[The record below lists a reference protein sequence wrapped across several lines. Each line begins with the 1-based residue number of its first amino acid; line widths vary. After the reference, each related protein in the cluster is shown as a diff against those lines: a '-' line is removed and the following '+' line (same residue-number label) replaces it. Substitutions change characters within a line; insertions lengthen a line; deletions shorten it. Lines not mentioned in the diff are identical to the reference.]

1 MQKRHPASGKSFTQ
15 KHLGPLLASPAILV
29 VISVLFIPVVY
40 ALATSF
46 SSVGASNYALTFNGF
61 KNYAQMFSDKYFK
74 NSLKLT
80 IIFTVVT
87 VFAEIALGVG
97 VALVLNKEFF
107 GRGFV
112 RGVMILPWA
121 LPSVV
126 NAVMWKWIFHANYGA
141 LNALL
146 TQLGLIDKYKL
157 WLGTPR
163 SAFWCVVVAN
173 VWKETPYVVLLT
185 IAALSNIS
193 NDYYEAAMMDGSN
206 AWKSFWKITLPLIRP
221 VVMILTITK
230 TIWALQTF
238 DLVHIMTGGGPASG
252 TELMSVYIHKN
263 TFKYLDFG
271 YGAAMSFVLMLVCL
285 ILTVIYIRGFMEK
298 PDVNEAANRKKAA
311 RRKRMTV
318 KGGRGT

>member
-1 MQKRHPASGKSFTQ
+1 MQTEKTYKKTFFQ
-15 KHLGPLLASPAILV
+15 KHMGPVLVSPAMIV
-29 VISVLFIPVVY
+29 VVGVLLIPVVY

-46 SSVGASNYALTFNGF
+46 SVVDTSDSSLTFAGL
-61 KNYAQMFSDKYFK
+61 KNYAAMFSDKYFR
-74 NSLKLT
+74 NSMKLT
-80 IIFTVVT
+80 IVFTVCT

-97 VALVLNKEFF
+97 VALVLNKEFV

-112 RGVMILPWA
+112 RGIMILPWA

-126 NAVMWKWIFHANYGA
+126 NAVMWKWIFNANYGA

-146 TQLGLIDKYKL
+146 TQLGLIERYKL
-157 WLGTPR
+157 WLGTPD
-163 SAFWCVVVAN
+163 SAFWCVMAAN
-173 VWKETPYVVLLT
+173 IWKETPYVVLLT

-193 NDYYEAAMMDGSN
+193 NDYYEAAKMDGAN
-206 AWKSFWKITLPLIRP
+206 GWISFWKITLPLIKP

-252 TELMSVYIHKN
+252 TELMSVYIRKN

-271 YGAAMSFVLMLVCL
+271 YGAAMSYVLMLVCL
-285 ILTVIYIRGFMEK
+285 VLTIIYIRSFTEK
-298 PDVNEAANRKKAA
+298 TDERGNEV
-311 RRKRMTV
+311 RRKR
-318 KGGRGT
+318 GRRRGA

>member
-1 MQKRHPASGKSFTQ
+1 MKRHPASGKSFTQ
-15 KHLGPLLASPAILV
+15 KYLGPLLASPAILV
-29 VISVLFIPVVY
+29 VIGVLLIPVVY

-46 SSVGASNYALTFNGF
+46 SKVGASNYALTFNGF

-87 VFAEIALGVG
+87 VFAEIVLGVG
-97 VALVLNKEFF
+97 VALVLNKEFV

-146 TQLGLIDKYKL
+146 TQLHLIDKYQL
-157 WLGTPR
+157 WLGKPW

-206 AWKSFWKITLPLIRP
+206 GWKSFWKITLPLIRP

-271 YGAAMSFVLMLVCL
+271 YGAAMSFALMLVCL
-285 ILTVIYIRGFMEK
+285 LLTVFYIRGFMEK
-298 PDVNEAANRKKAA
+298 PDVNEIGGRKKAA

-318 KGGRGT
+318 KGGDEA